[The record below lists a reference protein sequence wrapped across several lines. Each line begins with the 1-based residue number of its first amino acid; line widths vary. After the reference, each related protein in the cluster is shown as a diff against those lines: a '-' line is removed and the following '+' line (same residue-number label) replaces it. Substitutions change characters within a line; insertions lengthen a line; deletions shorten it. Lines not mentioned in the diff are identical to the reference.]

1 MVTGVRAIAAAVLD
15 PELPQLTIDELGIL
29 RDAHAEGGRAV
40 VTITPTY
47 TACPALETIRADI
60 AAALRDA
67 GFTEIDVHTVFA
79 PAWSSDWITESGRA
93 KLAKA
98 GIAPP
103 GAMNEPSAPPG
114 AMNGP
119 SAPPGAAP
127 AGTRTLP
134 LLPPS
139 VPRCPRCDSA
149 DVEQL
154 SRFGPTACLALWRCR
169 GCAEPFEYFK
179 SHLSCGQKHVAAET
193 LSGPSRC

>member
-1 MVTGVRAIAAAVLD
+1 MVTSVRDIAGSVLD

-29 RDAHAEGGRAV
+29 REAHAEGSRAV

-60 AAALRDA
+60 ATALRER
-67 GFTEIDVHTVFA
+67 GWTEIDVHTVFA
-79 PAWSSDWITESGRA
+79 PAWSSDWITDSGRA
-93 KLAKA
+93 KLARA

-114 AMNGP
+114 AMNEPG
-119 SAPPGAAP
+119 APPGASGVP
-127 AGTRTLP
+127 ASRRLP
-134 LLPPS
+134 LLPP
-139 VPRCPRCDSA
+139 PAPHCPRCEST

-179 SHLSCGQKHVAAET
+179 SHLSCG
-193 LSGPSRC
+193 

>member
-1 MVTGVRAIAAAVLD
+1 MVNVRDIAGGVLD

-29 RDAHAEGGRAV
+29 RDAHAEGQRAV

-60 AAALRDA
+60 ATALRDEGWA
-67 GFTEIDVHTVFA
+67 EIDVHTVFA
-79 PAWSSDWITESGRA
+79 PAWSSDWITDSGRE
-93 KLAKA
+93 KLERA

-103 GAMNEPSAPPG
+103 GVTPETGVRS
-114 AMNGP
+114 
-119 SAPPGAAP
+119 
-127 AGTRTLP
+127 LP
-134 LLPPS
+134 LLPPPA
-139 VPRCPRCDSA
+139 PRCPRCEST

-179 SHLSCGQKHVAAET
+179 SHLSCG
-193 LSGPSRC
+193 